1 MGREEELLAPKK
13 RPLRADA
20 AGTRERPPRLPAL
33 GSPVR
38 TFLPVSFSARR
49 LPSVLVLVV
58 LALLAGGLRPG
69 AGAGLRVAEARG
81 AATTQA
87 GLATRL
93 ARRLKKAG
101 LRSAD
106 HGVVVMTRGAQPR
119 VVFAHNATRPLRPA
133 SAAKV
138 LTSAAALDLLG
149 PSHVFRTRLTA
160 RGAIADGTLEGDLVL
175 HGSADPNLSGREFS
189 GDAMHV
195 PDAFASAV
203 RRAGIRRVTGALVL
217 DEGVLDKEY
226 VHADWS
232 AADKRLWYGAPV
244 GGLSFNDGCIDIQL
258 AVPKRGGSPSLH
270 LPATAGGWPVRNDVL
285 TKKGA
290 RNGAAGRWIEDGRV
304 LRLTGRLR
312 PGGRTSFHVPVLDPA
327 RFLGGALLHA
337 LEKNGVRVAGGQR
350 HARDGHDRLPG
361 RLVSEHTS
369 ELPATLLVL
378 NRRSQNFY
386 AGMLFKLCGAA
397 LEGRGSWASGGR
409 AVRAM
414 LERRHIEDQG
424 TTEMRDGSG
433 LSPKNLVSAGALTSV
448 LWAFDEDV
456 LRGPLL
462 LDSLPTSGVSGTLR
476 RRLRERGVKG
486 RVHAKTGTL
495 NEHPARALAGY
506 VDGRKGAPGYVFAIL
521 LNGRGASHALIDD
534 LVREIA
540 R

>member
-1 MGREEELLAPKK
+1 MRTFLAV
-13 RPLRADA
+13 PLFPR
-20 AGTRERPPRLPAL
+20 RLPAAAAL
-33 GSPVR
+33 
-38 TFLPVSFSARR
+38 LA
-49 LPSVLVLVV
+49 
-58 LALLAGGLRPG
+58 LALLLAGLRPG
-69 AGAGLRVAEARG
+69 PGTELRTAEARG
-81 AATTQA
+81 AVAVQG
-87 GLATRL
+87 GLAGRL
-93 ARRLKKAG
+93 RKRLKKAG
-101 LRSAD
+101 LRAKD
-106 HGVVVMTRGAQPR
+106 HGIVVMTRGSAPR
-119 VVFAHNATRPLRPA
+119 VVFTHNATRPLRPA

-160 RGAIADGTLEGDLVL
+160 RGSLSGGTLDGDLVL
-175 HGSADPNLSGREFS
+175 HGGADPNLSGRGFS
-189 GDAMHV
+189 GNAMHV
-195 PDAFASAV
+195 PEAFAAAV
-203 RRAGIRRVTGALVL
+203 RKVGIRQVTGALVL
-217 DEGVLDKEY
+217 DEGVLDDEY

-244 GGLSFNDGCIDIQL
+244 GGLSFNDGCIDIEL
-258 AVPKRGGSPSLH
+258 AVPKRGGKASLH
-270 LPATAGGWPVRNDVL
+270 LPATAGGWKVRNDVR
-285 TKKGA
+285 TRAGA

-312 PGGRTSFHVPVLDPA
+312 PGGRTSFHVPVLEPA

-337 LEKNGVRVAGGQR
+337 LKQHGVRVSGGQR
-350 HARDGHDRLPG
+350 RARDGHDRLPG

-369 ELPATLLVL
+369 ELPPTLNVL

-397 LEGRGSWASGGR
+397 LEGRGSWAAGNR
-409 AVRAM
+409 AVAAM

-424 TTEMRDGSG
+424 GTIMRDGSG
-433 LSPKNLVSAGALTSV
+433 LSPKNLVSAGVLASV
-448 LWAFDEDV
+448 LWAFDGDI

-495 NEHPARALAGY
+495 NEHRARALAGY
-506 VDGRKGAPGYVFAIL
+506 VDGRKGEAGYVFAIL
-521 LNGRGASHALIDD
+521 LNGAGASSALIDD